1 MESNYS
7 GNLLKEDWP
16 APRDGMVLTHLL
28 IVDDVDR
35 SRTFY
40 RDVLGATVV
49 QERDPCIMRFL
60 NGWLIVNNWRGD
72 PTPDKPT
79 ITVAPPA
86 DPNRLSGGLNIRVA
100 DVHATYETW
109 RARGAAF
116 LTPPTDMG
124 AEIRCYLRDPDGHL
138 IDVGQTTKIGES

>member
-1 MESNYS
+1 MESRYT
-7 GNLLKEDWP
+7 GNLLRDDWP

-40 RDVLGATVV
+40 RDVLGATTV

-60 NGWLIVNNWRGD
+60 NGWLIINYGGGE

-79 ITVAPPA
+79 VTVGPPT

-109 RARGAAF
+109 RARGGEF
-116 LTPPTDMG
+116 LTPPTDLG

-138 IDVGQTTKIGES
+138 IEVDQTTGSIAS